1 MKYLKLL
8 PAVVFFLIAGPVFA
22 KTATPSAT
30 PAISATPSATS
41 DSTVQN
47 NLETRFKNIVQ
58 QNLSTTEAELQAKI
72 NQQSIVG
79 YAGKVTSISNN
90 SISFDSS
97 GEIFQV
103 ATFDNTVI
111 VNANQKVKLSS
122 IAIGD
127 KLIVIGTLNS
137 KNNLL
142 DAKRIVIVKTPDST
156 DRPTVYVG
164 KISTPDTKKGTL
176 SFQTAQSTIKMILS
190 KKANLKITDLKD
202 GANAVVI
209 VRTQDAGLVITKIK
223 IL

>member
-8 PAVVFFLIAGPVFA
+8 PAIIFFLITGPVFA

-30 PAISATPSATS
+30 PTILATPSATS

-47 NLETRFKNIVQ
+47 NLETRIKNIVQ

-79 YAGKVTSISNN
+79 YAGRTTSISNN

-103 ATFDNTVI
+103 ATSDNTVI
-111 VNANQKVKLSS
+111 VNANQKVKFSS

-127 KLIVIGTLNS
+127 KLIVIGILNS

-142 DAKRIVIVKTPDST
+142 DAKRIVIVKAGDST
-156 DRPTVYVG
+156 DHPTVYVR
-164 KISTPDTKKGTL
+164 KISNPDTKKSTL
-176 SFQTAQSTIKMILS
+176 SFQTTQSTIKMILS

-202 GANAVVI
+202 GSNAVVI